1 MAFTQFWSFLVV
13 ILILITIHEW
23 GHYFVARRC
32 GVAIEKFSIGF
43 GPTVLTWT
51 NKLGTEFC
59 LAAIPLGGYV
69 KMKGEYTIATSEQ
82 QSKQGQDSFAACT
95 VWQRMAIV
103 AAGPLVNLIFAA
115 LIYSVLSYGRHE
127 VPAPIVET
135 PVASSLAAS
144 LALKKGDTIES
155 VNGVSVK
162 GWDEV
167 SAQLLQS
174 VFDKEDVH
182 LAWYGSDGNSQR
194 GSFATDSLDI
204 ESSTWMEAI
213 GLKVLETQPR
223 LGQVFSGAARDAGL
237 QRGDEIVRV
246 NADEVKVS
254 QELLSLITQSSGQT
268 LMFEVKRL
276 GQLIITPVVPRPVL
290 QTAIKDGVKQESTVG
305 KIGAQILTVA
315 TTVYHQGAWASLQ
328 YGVKKTFTLGWMN
341 VRAMFK
347 IITGQ
352 LSINNI
358 GGPIKTAQITGESV
372 QYGIKGFLLVLA
384 FLSVSLGAINLLPI
398 PVLDGGHL
406 VYYAFEALTGRAVS
420 DKALA
425 IGQRVGLVLLLF
437 FMGVAFYNDGRE
449 LFG

>member
-1 MAFTQFWSFLVV
+1 MAFTQFWSFFVV

-69 KMKGEYTIATSEQ
+69 KMKGEYAIATSEH
-82 QSKQGQDSFAACT
+82 QSAQGQGSFAACT

-127 VPAPIVET
+127 VPAPIVDE
-135 PVASSLAAS
+135 PVAHSLVAP
-144 LALKKGDTIES
+144 LALKKGDVIES
-155 VNGVSVK
+155 INGVAVK

-167 SAQLLQS
+167 SAQLVQS
-174 VFDKEDVH
+174 VFDKEPVGLVWH
-182 LAWYGSDGNSQR
+182 GADGERQQ
-194 GSFATDSLDI
+194 GAFATDSLDI
-204 ESSTWMEAI
+204 ENSSWMEKI
-213 GLKVLETQPR
+213 GLKLAETTPR
-223 LGQVFSGAARDAGL
+223 LGQIFSGAARDAGL
-237 QRGDEIVRV
+237 QGGDEIIRV
-246 NADEVKVS
+246 NGNEVKGS
-254 QELLSLITQSSGQT
+254 QELLPLISQNAAQT
-268 LMFEVKRL
+268 LTFEVKRL
-276 GQLIITPVVPRPVL
+276 GQFISVPVTPRAVL
-290 QTAIKDGVKQESTVG
+290 QTVTKEGVRQEESVG

-315 TTVYHQGAWASLQ
+315 TTVYHQGMWASLQ
-328 YGVKKTFTLGWMN
+328 YGVKQTLTLGWMN
-341 VRAMFK
+341 TKAMFK
-347 IITGQ
+347 IVTGQ
-352 LSINNI
+352 LSFSNI

-372 QYGIKGFLLVLA
+372 QYGIKGFLLILA

-437 FMGVAFYNDGRE
+437 FMCVAFYNDGRE